1 MPFIN
6 SHHSIL
12 TNVCFS
18 FLQSLTLK
26 EKVNPLKNF
35 KEKASEEGP
44 SYKNLLLSMVRLIH
58 ANPLLMLNVI
68 CLIYT

>member
-1 MPFIN
+1 M
-6 SHHSIL
+6 
-12 TNVCFS
+12 
-18 FLQSLTLK
+18 
-26 EKVNPLKNF
+26 NPLKNF

-68 CLIYT
+68 KHSFPIHLEIEKFN

>member
-1 MPFIN
+1 MNNLPFF
-6 SHHSIL
+6 L
-12 TNVCFS
+12 TDK
-18 FLQSLTLK
+18 LQSLTLK

-58 ANPLLMLNVI
+58 ANPLLMLNVSTTS
-68 CLIYT
+68 LITD

>member
-1 MPFIN
+1 M
-6 SHHSIL
+6 
-12 TNVCFS
+12 
-18 FLQSLTLK
+18 QSLTLK

-58 ANPLLMLNVI
+58 ANPLLMLNVSI
-68 CLIYT
+68 LLLKNKTNTINMIIEIK